1 LKLLAFPSR
10 PAVRPQSNNGN
21 DEQRYTGSI
30 VLPVRRKS
38 CWEGMFVNSTVKMI
52 EKGYVDCDEAAHQLA
67 ENIPP
72 QGMDAM
78 GLHAVA
84 KAFRHKND

>member
-1 LKLLAFPSR
+1 
-10 PAVRPQSNNGN
+10 
-21 DEQRYTGSI
+21 
-30 VLPVRRKS
+30 
-38 CWEGMFVNSTVKMI
+38 MI